1 MNQEQISKIV
11 FSFNKSITD
20 IDIFEE
26 KDFQYNFLRDAIKS
40 APNMKEIPNSYLPS
54 FQLFQIKKGITMS
67 KDGKKRCTLQFID
80 ISKQI
85 FYSDIKAQEEYASL
99 MNSTVSHEM
108 RNPLNSIINQC
119 LIQENSLREM
129 SKLKLGKKVD
139 KFLKEIEMSNNIQK
153 NSSQMLLFHV
163 EDVLGMA
170 QLKAGKFRK
179 NETKFNI
186 KKAVNDIIEI
196 Q

>member
-1 MNQEQISKIV
+1 MPKASTQKSDSSISASFNLKDVAHMNQEQISKIV

-80 ISKQI
+80 ISK
-85 FYSDIKAQEEYASL
+85 
-99 MNSTVSHEM
+99 
-108 RNPLNSIINQC
+108 
-119 LIQENSLREM
+119 
-129 SKLKLGKKVD
+129 
-139 KFLKEIEMSNNIQK
+139 
-153 NSSQMLLFHV
+153 
-163 EDVLGMA
+163 
-170 QLKAGKFRK
+170 
-179 NETKFNI
+179 
-186 KKAVNDIIEI
+186 
-196 Q
+196 